1 MPVEKSDGSIQICG
15 DYKVTVNREA
25 KLDKY
30 PIPNIDD
37 VFARLAG
44 GQNWISP
51 MLTNKFN

>member
-1 MPVEKSDGSIQICG
+1 MKILVELIWNYPVEKSDGSIRICG

-37 VFARLAG
+37 TASRWPKIF
-44 GQNWISP
+44 
-51 MLTNKFN
+51 